1 MARRVGLAVIIL
13 VVSGISVASSA
24 ARQPPTGTA
33 IYVAR
38 HDPRLCPSPRC
49 GGYWVTIANGVR
61 TRCSD
66 GLRHVR
72 CYVARAVDLK
82 GRTLGG
88 DISEDA
94 LVRGAIDAWRGAID
108 NLDELVVAAVYA
120 PAGAANVSGGY
131 YRVVDTGIRCI
142 RAPCFSYR
150 ATPVNG
156 STRTM
161 MSSLDLGASGATPTE
176 VDRAYAALRSKNGL
190 YARGRFASTPDGG
203 RVFRAL
209 RLYLRAPLPR
219 A

>member
-1 MARRVGLAVIIL
+1 MASRVGLAVIVL
-13 VVSGISVASSA
+13 VISGISVAGSA

-49 GGYWVTIANGVR
+49 GGYWVAIANGVR

-72 CYVARAVDLK
+72 CYVARAVDAR

-88 DISEDA
+88 NIAEDA
-94 LVRGAIDAWRGAID
+94 LVRGAIDAWRGAFD
-108 NLDELVVAAVYA
+108 DLDELVVAAVYA
-120 PAGAANVSGGY
+120 PAGAASVSGGY
-131 YRVVDTGIRCI
+131 YRVIDTGIRCI

-150 ATPVNG
+150 AAQVNG
-156 STRTM
+156 STRTTV
-161 MSSLDLGASGATPTE
+161 SSLDLRAAGATPTE
-176 VDRAYAALRSKNGL
+176 VDRAHAALRSKNGL
-190 YARGRFASTPDGG
+190 YARGRFARTPDGG
-203 RVFRAL
+203 RVFRAV

>member
-1 MARRVGLAVIIL
+1 MASRVGLAVIVL
-13 VVSGISVASSA
+13 VISGISVAGSA

-49 GGYWVTIANGVR
+49 GGYWVAIANGVR

-72 CYVARAVDLK
+72 CYVARAVDAR

-88 DISEDA
+88 NIAEDA
-94 LVRGAIDAWRGAID
+94 LVRGAIDAWRGAFD
-108 NLDELVVAAVYA
+108 DLDELVVAAVYA
-120 PAGAANVSGGY
+120 PAGAASVSGGY
-131 YRVVDTGIRCI
+131 YRVIDTGIRCI

-150 ATPVNG
+150 AAQVNG
-156 STRTM
+156 STRTTV
-161 MSSLDLGASGATPTE
+161 SSLDLGASDATPAE
-176 VDRAYAALRSKNGL
+176 VDRAQAALGSKNGL
-190 YARGRFASTPDGG
+190 YARGRFARTPDGG

>member
-1 MARRVGLAVIIL
+1 MASRVGLAVIVL
-13 VVSGISVASSA
+13 VISGISVAGSA

-49 GGYWVTIANGVR
+49 GGYWVASANGAR

-72 CYVARAVDLK
+72 CYVARAVDAR

-88 DISEDA
+88 NIAEDA
-94 LVRGAIDAWRGAID
+94 LVRGAIDAWRGAFD
-108 NLDELVVAAVYA
+108 DLDELVVAAVYA
-120 PAGAANVSGGY
+120 PAGAASVSGGY
-131 YRVVDTGIRCI
+131 YRVIDTGIRCI

-150 ATPVNG
+150 AAQVNG
-156 STRTM
+156 STRTTV
-161 MSSLDLGASGATPTE
+161 SSLDLRAAGATPTE
-176 VDRAYAALRSKNGL
+176 VDRAHAALRSKNGL
-190 YARGRFASTPDGG
+190 YARGRFARTPDGG
-203 RVFRAL
+203 RVFRAV